1 MMQKR
6 GHPVTDIAFRTVD
19 ISLDDPGVVEH
30 CRAAQHITL
39 HDRRGEAD
47 TEELR

>member
-1 MMQKR
+1 MHKR
-6 GHPVTDIAFRTVD
+6 GHPVTDIAHRTVD
-19 ISLDDPGVVEH
+19 ISAGDPGVVEH

-39 HDRRGEAD
+39 RDRRGETD